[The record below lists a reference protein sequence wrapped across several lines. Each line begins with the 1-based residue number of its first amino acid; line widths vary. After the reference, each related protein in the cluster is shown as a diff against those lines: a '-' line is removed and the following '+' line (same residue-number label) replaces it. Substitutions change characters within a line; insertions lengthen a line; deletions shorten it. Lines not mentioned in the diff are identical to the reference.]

1 MIRYFPPKATA
12 GFATFSV
19 STPSLLPWPP
29 ARSMAIIS
37 FLIMQSPLVV
47 VMVTIR
53 QSAVSRGTEQLQV
66 MII

>member
-1 MIRYFPPKATA
+1 MK
-12 GFATFSV
+12 GDKV
-19 STPSLLPWPP
+19 VELLEID
-29 ARSMAIIS
+29 SNSIAIIS

>member
-1 MIRYFPPKATA
+1 
-12 GFATFSV
+12 
-19 STPSLLPWPP
+19 
-29 ARSMAIIS
+29 
-37 FLIMQSPLVV
+37 MQSPLVV